1 MREEGLAQGYFHQ
14 LSHKAA
20 RALGGVLSG
29 SGGTQDVNVLVEVC
43 HSLATPYVNKRL
55 TKDRVLRE
63 ALDLNTS
70 DFAFDCIADLFSS
83 AQENRFPHFQAYFAA
98 YRLESMSEEEVLS
111 HLRRLVFSTAS
122 HGIFRLYNE
131 VDPTLGKILRNIK
144 LALEHFTS
152 LVIFERFGDRYLT
165 PSEGNRAAFMTPL
178 EIDEIELG
186 LRRCLRGTENI
197 PFMLGKLALFLQE
210 QPVSSRAALLS
221 SVGVVFRNIYMS
233 PSDSN
238 LVGLEDK
245 LVMDELADVIHGSVD
260 KVQVKMIRRYAD
272 GKKVDASLLHIYFE
286 VIEKKLMLT
295 LSGDGQDKGLR
306 EILSEYLEG
315 MSDTDYQTLHKSRLE
330 YLSRLAGDE
339 VVVRLKRG

>member
-1 MREEGLAQGYFHQ
+1 
-14 LSHKAA
+14 
-20 RALGGVLSG
+20 
-29 SGGTQDVNVLVEVC
+29 
-43 HSLATPYVNKRL
+43 
-55 TKDRVLRE
+55 
-63 ALDLNTS
+63 
-70 DFAFDCIADLFSS
+70 
-83 AQENRFPHFQAYFAA
+83 
-98 YRLESMSEEEVLS
+98 
-111 HLRRLVFSTAS
+111 
-122 HGIFRLYNE
+122 
-131 VDPTLGKILRNIK
+131 
-144 LALEHFTS
+144 
-152 LVIFERFGDRYLT
+152 
-165 PSEGNRAAFMTPL
+165 
-178 EIDEIELG
+178 
-186 LRRCLRGTENI
+186 
-197 PFMLGKLALFLQE
+197 
-210 QPVSSRAALLS
+210 
-221 SVGVVFRNIYMS
+221 MS